1 MMPATKVD
9 NTQIREFFEQA
20 KLSVGLV
27 NQKNPKLNFQLFLEA
42 KSNGKFSTQEFLY
55 LKSVGTGARDCTMTF
70 LAVWWNAEKQCF
82 ECNVHGLPGSK
93 LPDAVKWTTI
103 DEFRTV
109 LLGLH
114 NAFFHLEGMPLPKNQ
129 ALAVQ
134 WALEKIQS
142 WAIFGF
148 DAALPV
154 IEALNNAGLNT
165 STPPCRS
172 DSR

>member
-1 MMPATKVD
+1 MIAQGKRSSRTTEEKIVREASLLHSGLEYARSAIAAYHDENYVLADDLLMHLQVVLADLLLLHPA
-9 NTQIREFFEQA
+9 
-20 KLSVGLV
+20 
-27 NQKNPKLNFQLFLEA
+27 
-42 KSNGKFSTQEFLY
+42 
-55 LKSVGTGARDCTMTF
+55 
-70 LAVWWNAEKQCF
+70 
-82 ECNVHGLPGSK
+82 
-93 LPDAVKWTTI
+93 I